1 MRSTHAKWGTIAASV
16 MMTVLM
22 FSGFALAQAEEVKS
36 EDSPAIALLCLGPIL
51 LISLPFVVFG
61 IVWAIVGPIM
71 FLYGVLFSERNMR
84 KRMDSVVLRESASI
98 EHFGKDPLSTLKGA
112 NIVDGISDSGL
123 VYASFVYSP
132 SHWQLLIAW
141 INQLFGGRVDVMH
154 RVISVGRAEAKQRL
168 REQAQAAGWQDVLNV
183 RIDTAEM
190 TPPSNP
196 KGTKAV
202 EIFAYGT
209 GIKLG

>member
-1 MRSTHAKWGTIAASV
+1 MRSTDAKWGTIAASV

-22 FSGFALAQAEEVKS
+22 LSGFALAQAEEVKS

-112 NIVDGISDSGL
+112 NNVGGISDSGL

-196 KGTKAV
+196 KGSKAV

-209 GIKLG
+209 GIKVG

>member
-1 MRSTHAKWGTIAASV
+1 MRSIDARVGTITASV
-16 MMTVLM
+16 LMMVLM
-22 FSGFALAQAEEVKS
+22 FSGIALAQAEEAGS
-36 EDSPAIALLCLGPIL
+36 EDSPIALLCLGPIF
-51 LISLPFVVFG
+51 LIILPFVVFG
-61 IVWAIVGPIM
+61 IVWVVVGPIM

-84 KRMDSVVLRESASI
+84 KRTESIVLRESASI

-112 NIVDGISDSGL
+112 NILGGISDSGL

-141 INQLFGGRVDVMH
+141 INQLFGGRIDVMH

-190 TPPSNP
+190 TPPTNP

-209 GIKLG
+209 GVKFG

>member
-1 MRSTHAKWGTIAASV
+1 MRSIDARVGTITASV
-16 MMTVLM
+16 LMTVLM
-22 FSGFALAQAEEVKS
+22 FSGIALAQAEEAGS
-36 EDSPAIALLCLGPIL
+36 EDSPIALLCLGPIF
-51 LISLPFVVFG
+51 LIILPFVVFG
-61 IVWAIVGPIM
+61 IVWVVVGPIM

-84 KRMDSVVLRESASI
+84 KRKESIVIRESASI

-112 NIVDGISDSGL
+112 TIVGGISDSGL

-141 INQLFGGRVDVMH
+141 INQLFGGRIDVMH

-168 REQAQAAGWQDVLNV
+168 REAAEAAGWADVLNV

-190 TPPSNP
+190 TPQSRQ

-209 GIKLG
+209 GIKYG

>member
-1 MRSTHAKWGTIAASV
+1 MRSTDAKWGTIAALV

-51 LISLPFVVFG
+51 LFSLPFVVFG
-61 IVWAIVGPIM
+61 IVWMVVGPIM
-71 FLYGVLFSERNMR
+71 FLYGVLFRERNTR
-84 KRMDSVVLRESASI
+84 KRMEQVVVREGASI

-112 NIVDGISDSGL
+112 NIVGGISESGL

-141 INQLFGGRVDVMH
+141 INQLFGGRIDVMH

-168 REQAQAAGWQDVLNV
+168 REQAQSAGWQDVLNV

-190 TPPSNP
+190 TPPTKP
-196 KGTKAV
+196 KGPKAV

-209 GIKLG
+209 GVKYG